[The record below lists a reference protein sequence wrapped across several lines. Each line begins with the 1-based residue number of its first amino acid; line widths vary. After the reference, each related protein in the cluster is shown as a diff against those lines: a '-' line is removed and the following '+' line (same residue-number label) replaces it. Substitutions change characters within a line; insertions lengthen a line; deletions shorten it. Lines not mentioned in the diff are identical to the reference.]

1 MRKTFSKE
9 FKAKVALEALK
20 GDKTIAELAS
30 EHKVHATQITA
41 WRKQLKDSAA
51 EIFGNGQ
58 SKALKE
64 HQELVERLYK
74 NVGQLQVEN
83 DWMRKNLPV

>member
-20 GDKTIAELAS
+20 GEKTIAELAS

-41 WRKQLKDSAA
+41 WRKQLKESAA

>member
-20 GDKTIAELAS
+20 GEKTIAELAS
-30 EHKVHATQITA
+30 EYKVHATQITA
-41 WRKQLKDSAA
+41 WRKQLKESAA